1 MYKHNSE
8 HINSLKHLWHTVF
21 GDAPSVIDAYF
32 DAFYSPDLTAVEYAD
47 GELAG
52 AAYVMPAGELVNGD
66 SKSKCAHIYAVAV
79 YPEFRGRGFGI
90 TVTNRAVDLAKKAGF
105 TAVVL
110 HPAEESLFGY
120 YEKHC
125 GFKTCF
131 SADTKSGLSGE
142 NLTPTDTET
151 YQSCREKFLKDIPH
165 IALSRDILDFF
176 QKCGGT
182 LYTSET
188 GCAAVENI
196 DGTAYYREALGG
208 FCADTPN
215 SVFSCPGR
223 SIATG
228 MIHESAD
235 FDFGWMGLTLE

>member
-1 MYKHNSE
+1 MNLDFNFK
-8 HINSLKHLWHTVF
+8 
-21 GDAPSVIDAYF
+21 D
-32 DAFYSPDLTAVEYAD
+32 
-47 GELAG
+47 
-52 AAYVMPAGELVNGD
+52 
-66 SKSKCAHIYAVAV
+66 
-79 YPEFRGRGFGI
+79 RGRNKVALEMAAAI
-90 TVTNRAVDLAKKAGF
+90 RKLNNATKAYDEGNPIISDKEWDDIYF
-105 TAVVL
+105 WLVE
-110 HPAEESLFGY
+110 AEKY
-120 YEKHC
+120 C

-131 SADTKSGLSGE
+131 SADTKSGLTGE
-142 NLTPTDTET
+142 NLIPTDTET

-176 QKCGGT
+176 QKCGGK
-182 LYTSET
+182 LYISET